1 MKEIKNELIAIRE
14 YMTSLNSVPNENKK
28 QIFTYGMLFLSGLY
42 FAFICVYSINQ
53 ADLGFQL
60 SAVARLK
67 TGQVIYKDYDFIR
80 PFFGVIFWD
89 YLLKFIPLQFDYLI
103 LISRILVIVE
113 SFTICYVIQK
123 LIFEKK
129 DLQTTIFLVF
139 CFLHTFPI
147 MPWHTIDGI
156 FFAVLALLFYKEKW
170 YLSSLLFIAFAS
182 LTKQSFVI
190 FGLGASAIILFD
202 LFKKFVITKKDLY
215 LFIPSFL
222 FLIAVLFQYRIIEN
236 FNLFIEQVLQPA
248 SPSYV
253 YEGCIAPYFS
263 FEKNFHTILYI
274 LSLALIYF
282 ININRKVF
290 EIALLAALPVF
301 IIYPFFNAGQFKGT
315 YVLYVILFILF
326 LKYERQNKFIFL
338 LLFLGWC
345 SSISWGYNTPVFF
358 ILIILYKFIEKQ
370 DRFFM
375 LLWGIILTVFSIYR
389 GKYPYH
395 SENLSS
401 KHVFIK
407 NVPAVSG
414 LLVSEKE
421 NSYILEAQEIHKMHK
436 DVIFLPASPL
446 LDIIN
451 ASFLNRAS
459 WEMDVEYPSWKSDLQ
474 KLKTNTIAVDNN
486 LLHYYKEGFFV
497 SSMTF
502 EIMKQKKAIK
512 KTKYFTI
519 YGN

>member
-1 MKEIKNELIAIRE
+1 MNL
-14 YMTSLNSVPNENKK
+14 VPNYNKN
-28 QIFTYGMLFLSGLY
+28 QIFSYGILFLSGLY
-42 FAFICVYSINQ
+42 FAFISVYSINQ
-53 ADLGFQL
+53 VDLGFQL
-60 SAVARLK
+60 SAVERLK
-67 TGQVIYKDYDFIR
+67 AGQIIYKDFDFIR

-103 LISRILVIVE
+103 LISRFFVIIE
-113 SFTICYVIQK
+113 SFIICYTIQK
-123 LIFEKK
+123 LIFERK
-129 DLQTTIFLVF
+129 DLQTTAFLVL

-170 YLSSLLFIAFAS
+170 YLSSLLFIVFAS
-182 LTKQSFVI
+182 FTKQSFMI
-190 FGLGASAIILFD
+190 FGLGASVIILFD
-202 LFKKFVITKKDLY
+202 LFKKLVITKKDLY

-236 FNLFIEQVLQPA
+236 FSLFIDQVLQSA
-248 SPSYV
+248 SPSYL

-290 EIALLAALPVF
+290 EIALMAVLPVF
-301 IIYPFFNAGQFKGT
+301 IIYPFFNDGQFRGA
-315 YVLYVILFILF
+315 YVLYVLLFILF

-345 SSISWGYNTPVFF
+345 SSISWGYNTPAFF
-358 ILIILYKFIEKQ
+358 ILILLYRFIEKQ
-370 DRFFM
+370 NKFFI
-375 LLWGIILTVFSIYR
+375 LLWGVILTVFSIYR
-389 GKYPYH
+389 SKYPYA
-395 SENLSS
+395 SESLAS

-407 NVPAVSG
+407 NIPAVSG

-421 NSYILEAQEIHKMHK
+421 YSYILEAQRIHKVHK
-436 DVIFLPASPL
+436 NIIFLPASPL

-451 ASFLNRAS
+451 TSFLNRAS
-459 WEMDVEYPSWKSDLQ
+459 WEMDIEYPSWKSELQ
-474 KLKTNTIAVDNN
+474 KLKTNPIAVDNN
-486 LLHYYKEGFFV
+486 LFHYYKKGFFV
-497 SSMTF
+497 SSITL
-502 EIMKQKKAIK
+502 ELMKQKKAIR

-519 YGN
+519 YSN